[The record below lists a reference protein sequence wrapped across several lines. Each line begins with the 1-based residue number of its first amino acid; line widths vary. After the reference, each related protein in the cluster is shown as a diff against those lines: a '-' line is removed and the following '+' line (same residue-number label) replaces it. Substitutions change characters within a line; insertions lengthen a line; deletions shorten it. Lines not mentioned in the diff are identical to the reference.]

1 MFNNKMNILKALG
14 IIAVVA
20 GHSGTNFFRWFPVY
34 SYHMPLFMFISGYFF
49 HKEGIFA
56 GIKKKFKKLI
66 IPFLAWNLFYGILI
80 NFLKHYGL
88 VKFGHNLSLKSLF
101 WEPFTGGWAFV
112 FNGPA
117 WFIGTLFFVQI
128 FYLLLKKCFDDR
140 NYVVLCLCFL
150 LHLVSLHMAYNGYSA
165 WFYKLGIAIERVLF
179 CLIFYHIGQMYAIC
193 FENRDKFSLNKLISV
208 FVVNAVVL
216 GFISNHITCNI
227 HQMRFPNHKILLPL
241 LVACTGIYMCLQ
253 LADLLKDKIERES
266 ILSYIGENT
275 FSIMMHHQFFFY
287 LFNSVLLLIKELN
300 ILNLNTFD
308 KSKYLSNIYF
318 RVSAHYPVNDL
329 LYLLVGIFGPLGCVY
344 VVNVLKNKLRDKK
357 ILEINCFK

>member
-49 HKEGIFA
+49 HEEGIFA
-56 GIKKKFKKLI
+56 GLKKKFKKLI
-66 IPFLAWNLFYGILI
+66 IPFLAWNLVYGIVANI
-80 NFLKHYGL
+80 LKHYGL
-88 VKFGHNLSLKSLF
+88 LKFGQPLSMKSLL

-128 FYLLLKKCFDDR
+128 LYLCVKKYFGKKEYIILSLCFVFYLI
-140 NYVVLCLCFL
+140 
-150 LHLVSLHMAYNGYSA
+150 SLYMVYNGYSG
-165 WFYKLGIAIERVLF
+165 WFYKLGVAVERVLF
-179 CLIFYHIGQMYAIC
+179 CTIFYHIGHMYAVC
-193 FENRDKFSLNKLISV
+193 FDDKDKFSLNRLVGI
-208 FVVNAVVL
+208 FIVNGFVL
-216 GFISNHITCNI
+216 GFISNRITYNI
-227 HQMRFPNHKILLPL
+227 HQMSFPNHKILLPL

-253 LADLLKDKIERES
+253 LADLLKDKIERKS

-287 LFNSVLLLIKELN
+287 LFNTCLLNNKRIAHSQ
-300 ILNLNTFD
+300 
-308 KSKYLSNIYF
+308 SKYI
-318 RVSAHYPVNDL
+318 
-329 LYLLVGIFGPLGCVY
+329 
-344 VVNVLKNKLRDKK
+344 
-357 ILEINCFK
+357 